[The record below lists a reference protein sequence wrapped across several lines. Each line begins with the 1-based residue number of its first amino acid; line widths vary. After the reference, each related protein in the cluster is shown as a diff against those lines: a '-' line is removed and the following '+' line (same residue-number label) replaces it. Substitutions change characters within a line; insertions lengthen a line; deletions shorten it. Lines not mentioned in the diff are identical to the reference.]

1 VETKRRRIR
10 AGVIGTGRLGREHAR
25 VYASLDEVDRVLV
38 YDRES
43 TRAEAVAR
51 EHGAECCA
59 SIETLLAGCD
69 AVSVCTPAT
78 HHHAAAAAAFER
90 GIHVLVEKPISSD
103 TVSAR
108 DMIAR
113 ASSRGCVFQVGH
125 IERFNGAFEAA
136 RSLIKR
142 PRFIEAHRLGVFSP
156 RGIDV
161 SVVQDLMIHDI
172 DLILAVL
179 AGDPIAELRV
189 SGASVLTDAPD
200 IVNARIEFAGGCVAN
215 ITASRISRE
224 PLRKIRFFEEN
235 LYVSADLRE
244 KTVEAYEKRG
254 DPDPSASGFDPSRI
268 IRGIPVAVDGSE
280 PLRKEIVSFLA
291 AVRGEGK
298 PAVTGEEGLAALDVA
313 ERMLEI
319 IAKTWGPR

>member
-1 VETKRRRIR
+1 MEEKRRTIK

-25 VYASLDEVDRVLV
+25 IYASLDGVERVLV
-38 YDRES
+38 YDRDQA
-43 TRAEAVAR
+43 RAADVAR
-51 EHGAECCA
+51 ERGATQCA
-59 SIETLLAGCD
+59 SIEALLEGCD

-78 HHHAAAAAAFER
+78 HHCAAAAAAFER
-90 GIHVLVEKPISSD
+90 GVHVLVEKPIASD
-103 TVSAR
+103 TASAR

-113 ASSRGCVFQVGH
+113 AAASGCVFQVGH

-136 RSLIKR
+136 RALIKR

-172 DLILAVL
+172 DLVL
-179 AGDPIAELRV
+179 SVLPGDRLDDIRV
-189 SGASVLTDAPD
+189 SGASVLTGAPD
-200 IVNARIEFAGGCVAN
+200 IVNARLEFSGGCVAN

-235 LYVSADLRE
+235 LYVSVDLRE
-244 KTVEAYEKRG
+244 KTVEAFEKRG
-254 DPDPSASGFDPSRI
+254 DADPCARDFDPAAI
-268 IRGIPVAVDGSE
+268 IRGIPVDVDASE

-291 AVRGEGK
+291 TVRGEGG
-298 PAVTGEEGLAALDVA
+298 PAVTPEEGLAALDVA
-313 ERMLEI
+313 ERMLESI
-319 IAKTWGPR
+319 SKTWSAR

>member
-1 VETKRRRIR
+1 VKTKRGGIT

-38 YDRES
+38 YDRDAE
-43 TRAEAVAR
+43 RAEAVAR
-51 EHGAECCA
+51 EHGVLRCP
-59 SIETLLAGCD
+59 SIEALVSECG

-78 HHHAAAAAAFER
+78 NHHEAAAAAFER
-90 GIHVLVEKPISSD
+90 GAHVLVEKPIAAD
-103 TVSAR
+103 TASAR

-113 ASSRGCVFQVGH
+113 ASARGCVLQVGH

-136 RSLIKR
+136 RSLIRR

-189 SGASVLTDAPD
+189 SGASVLTEAPD

-235 LYVSADLRE
+235 RYVSADLRE
-244 KTVEAYEKRG
+244 KSVEAFEKRG
-254 DPDPSASGFDPSRI
+254 DPDPAASGFDPASI
-268 IRGIPVAVDGSE
+268 IRAVPVEVDRSE

-291 AVRGEGK
+291 AVRGEGE
-298 PAVTGEEGLAALDVA
+298 PAVTGAEGLAALDVA
-313 ERMLEI
+313 ERMI
-319 IAKTWGPR
+319 AGIAKTRSAS

>member
-1 VETKRRRIR
+1 METKHGGIT

-25 VYASLDEVDRVLV
+25 VYASLDGVDRVLV
-38 YDRES
+38 YDRERE
-43 TRAEAVAR
+43 RAEAVAR
-51 EHGAECCA
+51 EQGGKSCA
-59 SIETLLAGCD
+59 SIEILVAECD

-90 GIHVLVEKPISSD
+90 GVHVLVEKPIASD
-103 TVSAR
+103 TASAR

-113 ASSRGCVFQVGH
+113 ATAGGCVFQVGH

-179 AGDPIAELRV
+179 AGDSIAEIRV

-244 KTVEAYEKRG
+244 KSVEAFEKCG
-254 DPDPSASGFDPSRI
+254 DPDPSAGGFDPARI
-268 IRGIPVAVDGSE
+268 IRGIPVEVDRSE

-298 PAVTGEEGLAALDVA
+298 PAVTGSEGLAALDVA
-313 ERMLEI
+313 ERMVES
-319 IAKTWGPR
+319 IAKTRSAR